1 MIDVLAVA
9 SEVYPL
15 IKTGGLADVAGA
27 LPAALKP
34 HGVTTRT
41 LIPGY
46 PKVMEHLAAP
56 ESLHDFADLFGG
68 PARLLAE
75 GDLLVLDAP
84 HLYGR
89 GGNPYVGADGKD
101 WPDNWRRFAALGLVA
116 AEIGS
121 GAMAAYT
128 PHLVHAH
135 DWQAAL
141 APVYL
146 RYWQGRAKSVLTV
159 HNLAFQGQF
168 PATIFAQLRLP
179 PSAFAIDGVEYY
191 GAVGFLK
198 GGLASAD
205 AITTVSPAYAAEI
218 ATPEHGMGLDGLIR
232 ARRAAVTGIVNGI
245 DIEVWNPATDT
256 ALPERYTAQR
266 LARRQA
272 NKLAI
277 EARFG
282 LERDDGPLFCV
293 VSRLTWQKGMDIL
306 ADTLDALVV
315 HGARLALLG
324 SGETWLEQAFAKA
337 AARHPGRIG
346 VIAAYDEPLSHLL
359 QGGSD
364 AILVPSRFEPCGL
377 TQLYGLRYG
386 CVPVVAKTGGLAD
399 TIIDA
404 NDAALTAGVATG
416 LHFAA
421 ADAEALEDAVRRA
434 CALYREPKI
443 WAQMQRMGMKMDVSW
458 EKSAARYAALYRRLL
473 A

>member
-205 AITTVSPAYAAEI
+205 AITTVSPDLCRRDRDTRAW
-218 ATPEHGMGLDGLIR
+218 HG
-232 ARRAAVTGIVNGI
+232 
-245 DIEVWNPATDT
+245 P
-256 ALPERYTAQR
+256 
-266 LARRQA
+266 
-272 NKLAI
+272 
-277 EARFG
+277 
-282 LERDDGPLFCV
+282 
-293 VSRLTWQKGMDIL
+293 
-306 ADTLDALVV
+306 
-315 HGARLALLG
+315 
-324 SGETWLEQAFAKA
+324 
-337 AARHPGRIG
+337 
-346 VIAAYDEPLSHLL
+346 
-359 QGGSD
+359 
-364 AILVPSRFEPCGL
+364 
-377 TQLYGLRYG
+377 
-386 CVPVVAKTGGLAD
+386 
-399 TIIDA
+399 
-404 NDAALTAGVATG
+404 
-416 LHFAA
+416 
-421 ADAEALEDAVRRA
+421 
-434 CALYREPKI
+434 
-443 WAQMQRMGMKMDVSW
+443 
-458 EKSAARYAALYRRLL
+458 
-473 A
+473 